1 MAIEAATATEVQ
13 AARDEVFKA
22 AVMLQK
28 YVQGEP
34 EQAGALT
41 AVNAQMAAAK
51 AAVDDVVAATA
62 GV

>member
-13 AARDEVFKA
+13 DARDEVFKA

-28 YVQGEP
+28 YIQGEP

-41 AVNAQMAAAK
+41 DVNSQMQAAK
-51 AAVDDVVAATA
+51 DAVDAVVAAA
-62 GV
+62 E